1 MFKKYFFFFNSR
13 MILAWPFMTY
23 IDEVQ
28 KKKNVKIVD
37 VKYVKY
43 A

>member
-1 MFKKYFFFFNSR
+1 MFKKDIFFFNSGI
-13 MILAWPFMTY
+13 ILAWPY